1 MGKQIAV
8 IMTKIDESSFLDF
21 LKSISEIQI
30 LKADAPSASKDAFM
44 IDDFSKDHENDF
56 IYYIWNK
63 SFPWNF
69 EFSQTKTNRTKQNF
83 YYIENIFEAPCI
95 EYSRHNFNEKQNYG
109 RLYWSKNFATINPLQ
124 YDIMKFDKWYNQII
138 RWVKKNGKQKY
149 KGTLKAYY
157 LPDAWKAYVEKI

>member
-1 MGKQIAV
+1 
-8 IMTKIDESSFLDF
+8 MTKIDESSFLDF

-30 LKADAPSASKDAFM
+30 LKADASSASKDAFM

-69 EFSQTKTNRTKQNF
+69 EFSQTKINRT
-83 YYIENIFEAPCI
+83 
-95 EYSRHNFNEKQNYG
+95 KQNYG
-109 RLYWSKNFATINPLQ
+109 RLYWSKNFAAINPLQ

-138 RWVKKNGKQKY
+138 RWVKKMENKNTK
-149 KGTLKAYY
+149 
-157 LPDAWKAYVEKI
+157 EH